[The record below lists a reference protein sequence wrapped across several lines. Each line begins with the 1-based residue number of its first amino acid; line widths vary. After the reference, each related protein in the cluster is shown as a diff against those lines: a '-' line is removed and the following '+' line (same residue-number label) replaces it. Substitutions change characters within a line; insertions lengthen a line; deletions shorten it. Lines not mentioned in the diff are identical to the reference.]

1 MSLPNVFSFR
11 PSVLSRLAVSAVLVV
26 GAERA
31 LAADWSVGVG
41 SGDEGIG
48 KISLI
53 AGWDREEPLWQGQ
66 KWHLGLRHEVG
77 LGIWRLRNAS
87 DAAEFGYSPVLRLI
101 RPLNTHATHAGRLF
115 VEGSI
120 GVRLISHTRLSPNI
134 GMSTMFQ
141 FSDML
146 GVGYQWGAGQQRT
159 TVGIRATHIS
169 NGGIKKPNRG
179 LNFGELYIQRTF

>member
-11 PSVLSRLAVSAVLVV
+11 PSILSRLVVSAVLVV
-26 GAERA
+26 GAERV

-41 SGDEGIG
+41 SGDKGVR
-48 KISLI
+48 KISLA

-66 KWHLGLRHEVG
+66 TWHLALRHEVE
-77 LGIWRLRNAS
+77 LGIWRIRRAS
-87 DAAEFGYSPVLRLI
+87 DAAEFGYSPVLRLV
-101 RPLNTHATHAGRLF
+101 RPLSARASRIF

-120 GVRLISHTRLSPNI
+120 GVRLISHTRLSPNL

-146 GVGYQWGAGQQRT
+146 GMGYQWGTGQRT
-159 TVGIRATHIS
+159 TGGIRATHIS
-169 NGGIKKPNRG
+169 NGGIKKPNHG
-179 LNFGELYIQRTF
+179 LNFCELYIQRTF

>member
-1 MSLPNVFSFR
+1 MSLPSVFSPR
-11 PSVLSRLAVSAVLVV
+11 PSVVSRLVVSAVLIV
-26 GAERA
+26 GSGRA
-31 LAADWSVGVG
+31 FAADWSVGVG
-41 SGDEGIG
+41 SGDKGVR
-48 KISLI
+48 KISLA

-66 KWHLGLRHEVG
+66 KWHLALRHEVE
-77 LGIWRLRNAS
+77 LGIWRIRHAS
-87 DAAEFGYSPVLRLI
+87 DAVEFGYSPVLRLI
-101 RPLNTHATHAGRLF
+101 RPLSTHASRLF

-120 GVRLISHTRLSPNI
+120 GVRLISHTRLSPNL

-146 GVGYQWGAGQQRT
+146 GMGYQWGTGQRT

-169 NGGIKKPNRG
+169 NGGIKKPNHG

>member
-1 MSLPNVFSFR
+1 MSLPSVFSPR
-11 PSVLSRLAVSAVLVV
+11 PSVVSRLVVSAVLIA
-26 GAERA
+26 GSGCA

-41 SGDEGIG
+41 AGDKGIR

-66 KWHLGLRHEVG
+66 EWHLGLRHEVE
-77 LGIWRLRNAS
+77 LGIWRIRHAS
-87 DAAEFGYSPVLRLI
+87 DAAEFGYSPVLRLV
-101 RPLNTHATHAGRLF
+101 RPLSARASRIF

-120 GVRLISHTRLSPNI
+120 GVRLISHTRLSPNL

-146 GVGYQWGAGQQRT
+146 GMGYQWGTGQRT

-169 NGGIKKPNRG
+169 NGGIKKPNHG

>member
-1 MSLPNVFSFR
+1 MSFPNVFFFR
-11 PSVLSRLAVSAVLVV
+11 PSILSRLVVSAVLMV

-31 LAADWSVGVG
+31 FAADWSVGVG
-41 SGDEGIG
+41 TGDEGIG

-66 KWHLGLRHEVG
+66 KWHLGLRHEVE
-77 LGIWRLRNAS
+77 LGIWRIRHAS
-87 DAAEFGYSPVLRLI
+87 DAAEFGYSPVLRLV
-101 RPLNTHATHAGRLF
+101 RPLSARASRIF

-120 GVRLISHTRLSPNI
+120 GLRLISHTRLSPNI

-146 GVGYQWGAGQQRT
+146 GMGYQWGTGQQRT

-169 NGGIKKPNRG
+169 NGGIRKPNRG
-179 LNFGELYIQRTF
+179 LNFGELYVQRTF

>member
-1 MSLPNVFSFR
+1 MSLPSVFSPR
-11 PSVLSRLAVSAVLVV
+11 PSVVSRLVVSAVLIV
-26 GAERA
+26 GSGRA

-41 SGDEGIG
+41 SGDKGVR
-48 KISLI
+48 KISLA

-66 KWHLGLRHEVG
+66 KWHLALRHEVE
-77 LGIWRLRNAS
+77 LGIWRIRHAS
-87 DAAEFGYSPVLRLI
+87 DAVEFGYSPVLRLI
-101 RPLNTHATHAGRLF
+101 RPLSTHAGRLF

-120 GVRLISHTRLSPNI
+120 GVRLISNKRLSPDF
-134 GMSTMFQ
+134 GMSTAFQ

-146 GVGYQWGAGQQRT
+146 GIGYQWGTGQRT

-169 NGGIKKPNRG
+169 NGGIKKPNHG

>member
-1 MSLPNVFSFR
+1 MSLPSVFSPR
-11 PSVLSRLAVSAVLVV
+11 PSVVSRLVVSAVLIA
-26 GAERA
+26 GSGCA

-41 SGDEGIG
+41 SGDKGVR
-48 KISLI
+48 KISLA

-66 KWHLGLRHEVG
+66 KWHLALRHEVE
-77 LGIWRLRNAS
+77 LGIWRIRHAS
-87 DAAEFGYSPVLRLI
+87 DAVEFGYSPVLRLI
-101 RPLNTHATHAGRLF
+101 RPLSTHASRLF

-120 GVRLISHTRLSPNI
+120 GVRLISHTRLSPNL

-146 GVGYQWGAGQQRT
+146 GMGYQWGTGQRT

-169 NGGIKKPNRG
+169 NGGIKKPNHG